1 MKWINPQ
8 FFTRCVSAGS
18 KFAISGGSD
27 DSCKIYDML
36 ERRELGTLQHHDVR
50 CKITTYNIIV
60 VIISSELCS
69 NESPDAYQ
77 GIVTCVATQAPSHLI
92 TASDDNSL
100 AILRMGSWQVKWTVV

>member
-1 MKWINPQ
+1 M
-8 FFTRCVSAGS
+8 SAGS

-50 CKITTYNIIV
+50 CKITTYNIIL
-60 VIISSELCS
+60 VIISSEFCS
-69 NESPDAYQ
+69 KGFSDAYYYYQ

-100 AILRMGSWQVKWTVV
+100 AILRMGSWQVK